1 MNKHFKQSL
10 QLTLIVLDLFMLN
23 FIWVTA
29 HYVILP
35 ELSTELLF
43 AYYNFWAF
51 LNISWIVVT
60 WAGQV
65 YNEKHILSFESFTRR
80 TVKVYL
86 IWVGIIMLYY
96 FFKKSTELSRLF
108 IALSLLV
115 YMLGILLNRF
125 SYLGLK
131 EYFKK
136 KNFLYKRVLILGYN
150 DLAQKLAF
158 YLEEEGINTKI
169 LGFAEDYNNVQELT
183 RYPIVSE
190 IKDTIEVSKQLNVNE
205 VLSTITPEQNKDIY
219 ALMKQADNECV
230 HFRFIPDFSFFIK
243 KPVHIEYLKDMPILA
258 LRSEPLED
266 VSNRLRK
273 RIMDVV
279 ISALVIVF
287 ILSWLIPLVGL
298 LIYLESPG
306 PIFFVQLRSGK
317 RNKSFRCLKFRSM
330 YVNRESDLKQ
340 ATKKDSRV
348 TRVGSFLRKSSLD
361 EFPQFINVFKG
372 EMSLVGPRPHMIRH
386 TEDYSKIVDDYMIRH
401 FLKPGITGWAQVNGC
416 RGEITLPSQ
425 IKKRVELDLNYLE
438 NWSLWLD
445 IKIIFLT
452 VYNIVKGDK
461 QAY

>member
-115 YMLGILLNRF
+115 YMVGILLNRF

-136 KNFLYKRVLILGYN
+136 KKFLYKRVLILGYN

-317 RNKSFRCLKFRSM
+317 RNKPFRCLKFRSM

-452 VYNIVKGDK
+452 
-461 QAY
+461 

>member
-29 HYVILP
+29 HYIILP

-80 TVKVYL
+80 TIKVYL

-115 YMLGILLNRF
+115 YMVGILLNRF

-287 ILSWLIPLVGL
+287 ILSWLIPL
-298 LIYLESPG
+298 
-306 PIFFVQLRSGK
+306 
-317 RNKSFRCLKFRSM
+317 
-330 YVNRESDLKQ
+330 
-340 ATKKDSRV
+340 
-348 TRVGSFLRKSSLD
+348 
-361 EFPQFINVFKG
+361 
-372 EMSLVGPRPHMIRH
+372 
-386 TEDYSKIVDDYMIRH
+386 
-401 FLKPGITGWAQVNGC
+401 
-416 RGEITLPSQ
+416 
-425 IKKRVELDLNYLE
+425 
-438 NWSLWLD
+438 
-445 IKIIFLT
+445 
-452 VYNIVKGDK
+452 
-461 QAY
+461 

>member
-115 YMLGILLNRF
+115 YMVGILLNRF

-317 RNKSFRCLKFRSM
+317 RNKPFRCLKFRSM

>member
-115 YMLGILLNRF
+115 YMVGILLNRF

-136 KNFLYKRVLILGYN
+136 KKFLYKRVLILGYN

-287 ILSWLIPLVGL
+287 ILSWLIPLIGL

-317 RNKSFRCLKFRSM
+317 RNKPFRCLKFRSM
-330 YVNRESDLKQ
+330 HVNRESDIKQ

-401 FLKPGITGWAQVNGC
+401 FLKPGITGWAQINGC
-416 RGEITLPSQ
+416 RGEITLPSHIQ
-425 IKKRVELDLNYLE
+425 KRVELDLNYLE

-445 IKIIFLT
+445 IKIMFLT